1 MFVGYYSPGY
11 ALGNII
17 SIFVVPFG
25 FLLTATLS
33 EYFDNNKIYNLKIIL
48 TYSIKYFLMLAIP
61 SAFGLSIL
69 SRKLLTIL
77 TTPEIALNGYLIT
90 PFAAASTVVF
100 GAYIIIS
107 HIPVL
112 IKKTKVT
119 GAIWMIAA
127 LINLLLNMIAIPRI
141 GILGAAITT
150 LIAITLAFALTTYYS
165 FRYIKFHIDFLFILK
180 SIFAS
185 TIMSLIML
193 KWNPEG
199 ALETIIAVAICAIFY
214 SACLL
219 LLMSFDKGE
228 IKLFLGIIQDLIH

>member
-1 MFVGYYSPGY
+1 
-11 ALGNII
+11 
-17 SIFVVPFG
+17 
-25 FLLTATLS
+25 
-33 EYFDNNKIYNLKIIL
+33 
-48 TYSIKYFLMLAIP
+48 
-61 SAFGLSIL
+61 
-69 SRKLLTIL
+69 
-77 TTPEIALNGYLIT
+77 
-90 PFAAASTVVF
+90 VF